1 MYYTHF
7 IFNTYQNKHSLLD
20 LEFKEFLAAS
30 FQDIAK
36 KNNLNIL
43 ACNILADHV
52 HLLIEHPFMEYGKI
66 MKYIKGA
73 SARSFFQKLPSNRL
87 VDRKLWGR
95 SYHYRKIEPV
105 DIDHIKDYIENQ
117 TKAGYDKRYV

>member
-20 LEFKEFLAAS
+20 TEFKEFLTSS
-30 FQDIAK
+30 FEDIAE

-52 HLLIEHPFMEYGKI
+52 HLLIEHPFMEYAKI

-73 SARSFFQKLPSNRL
+73 SARNFFQKFPSNRL

-95 SYHYRKIEPV
+95 SYHYRNIEKSE
-105 DIDHIKDYIENQ
+105 IDQIKDYIENQ